1 MKLLIGLLISFAVGA
16 GCRIFDIPVGSPP
29 VVPGALLV
37 LAMTLGY
44 SSTNTILNRRD
55 RPATTAHLCGGSTG
69 ATVEQARLVAS
80 PDRRLTSEDQTR
92 LRLDSGGSK

>member
-1 MKLLIGLLISFAVGA
+1 MKFMIGLLISFAVGA

-44 SSTNTILNRRD
+44 SSTNRILNQRNK
-55 RPATTAHLCGGSTG
+55 PATTAHLCGGPTG
-69 ATVEQARLVAS
+69 MTAEQARLNAS
-80 PDRRLTSEDQTR
+80 PPTR
-92 LRLDSGGSK
+92 